1 MANAPRSARA
11 TFFGRYLISLAV
23 ASVLMIGGVA
33 AVNRGINDRVASIHR
48 IKLTVAPAPPEGA
61 NFLIIGSDTRA
72 AVDDPT
78 QVSSPGADTTA
89 GGQRSDTLMVAHVE
103 PGSQHTF
110 VVSFPR
116 DTMVDIPGLS
126 GKNRINEAYA
136 VGGPD
141 LVIKTLKA
149 NFGVDINHY
158 LEVNFQ
164 SFQAVVDAIGR
175 VEVYLP
181 GELRDVATDGGSGFQ
196 SGVGAGCY
204 ALNGPTALAYVRSRH
219 MQIADPNGD
228 IVDSTGKHWRLL
240 DVRSD
245 LDRIQRQQTFIR
257 KLAGVAIQRSLG
269 DPFLA
274 TEVADKVLG
283 YMTADQNLSRGDVN
297 ALIRAFRTVN
307 VNDSN
312 AIRFETLPVL
322 PDPDNPLVTL
332 VPDEQLDP
340 PVIAALRTFGD
351 NTPSPPTVA
360 PDHVKVQVLDGAGDG
375 EAAAASTALTAQ
387 GFRSLGVGIGPS
399 NLAVTQIRYGTSS
412 ADAAKT
418 LLDYVPDAALIPD
431 KALDGKDQVVLV
443 LGKSFSSIAV
453 PPTTT
458 TLAPVAGA
466 PTTTTAPPATTL
478 PPTTT
483 TLPPDPCPN

>member
-1 MANAPRSARA
+1 MANAPRSSRA
-11 TFFGRYLISLAV
+11 TFFGRFLISLAV

-33 AVNRGINDRVASIHR
+33 AVNRGIDDRVASIHR

-78 QVSSPGADTTA
+78 QVSAPGADTTA
-89 GGQRSDTLMVAHVE
+89 GGQRSDTIMVAHVE

-116 DTMVDIPGLS
+116 DTMVNVPGLS
-126 GKNRINEAYA
+126 GKNLINESYA

-141 LVIKTLKA
+141 LLIKTLKA
-149 NFGVDINHY
+149 NFGIDINHY
-158 LEVNFQ
+158 LEVDFQ

-175 VEVYLP
+175 VEVYIP
-181 GELRDVATDGGSGFQ
+181 GELRDTAKDGGTGFHTIF
-196 SGVGAGCY
+196 GAGCY
-204 ALNGPTALAYVRSRH
+204 GLNGPTALAYVRSRH

-228 IVDSTGKHWRLL
+228 IVDANGKHWRLL

-245 LDRIQRQQTFIR
+245 LDRIQRQQAFIR
-257 KLAGVAIQRSLG
+257 KLAGVAIERSLG

-307 VNDSN
+307 VNSSS
-312 AIRFETLPVL
+312 IRFETLPTL
-322 PDPDNPLVTL
+322 PNPDNPMVTL
-332 VPDEQLDP
+332 VPDETLDA
-340 PVIAALRTFGD
+340 PVIAAVRTFGD
-351 NTPSPPTVA
+351 NTPKPPTVA
-360 PDHVKVQVLDGAGDG
+360 PDHVKVQVLDGAGAG
-375 EAAAASTALTAQ
+375 EAAATATALTGQ
-387 GFRSLGVGIGPS
+387 GFRSLGVGTGPS
-399 NLAVTQIRYGTSS
+399 KLAVTQIRYGTNS

-418 LLDYVPDAALIPD
+418 LLDYVPDAALVPD
-431 KALDGKDQVVLV
+431 KALDGRDRVVLV
-443 LGKSFSSIAV
+443 LGKSFQSIAV

-458 TLAPVAGA
+458 TVAPAAGVATTLPP
-466 PTTTTAPPATTL
+466 PTTTTL

-483 TLPPDPCPN
+483 TQPPDPCPN